1 MIVYNQELSEDDCDF
16 KVTKKTENFL
26 VSFFGF
32 YNHYIYEDFNNF
44 LKELN
49 VKEVIENYPK
59 TENDFKINGNNA
71 LEVYNVCDRRTFDV
85 AIVLPTL
92 FESEKDAI
100 EWFNQK
106 VKESDY
112 IKKSEIDVVA
122 VLDADGLM
130 LFLDKKREYIKKEKE
145 IKNVFEKGMSD
156 LKKSML
162 NDYPDKDSK
171 YIIEN
176 LFR

>member
-1 MIVYNQELSEDDCDF
+1 MIIYNQELSRDECDF
-16 KVTKKTENFL
+16 NITKETKNFL

-32 YNHYIYEDFNNF
+32 YSHNIYEDFNNF
-44 LKELN
+44 LSELN
-49 VKEVIENYPK
+49 IKEVINGYPEK
-59 TENDFKINGNNA
+59 ENDFKINGNNA

-92 FESEKDAI
+92 FQNKKDAI

-106 VKESDY
+106 VKESEY
-112 IKKSEIDVVA
+112 IKKSEIDEVA
-122 VLDADGLM
+122 VLDADKLM
-130 LFLDKKREYIKKEKE
+130 LFLDKNREYVKKKKQIKDSFK
-145 IKNVFEKGMSD
+145 KGMLD

-176 LFR
+176 LFK

>member
-1 MIVYNQELSEDDCDF
+1 MIIYNKELGEEGCDF
-16 KVTKKTENFL
+16 NINEKTENFL
-26 VSFFGF
+26 FSFFGF
-32 YNHYIYEDFNNF
+32 YSHHINDDFNKF
-44 LKELN
+44 LEELN
-49 VKEVIENYPK
+49 IKEVIKGYPE

-92 FESEKDAI
+92 FQSKKDAI

-112 IKKSEIDVVA
+112 IKKSEINEVA
-122 VLDADGLM
+122 VLDADGLI

-145 IKNVFEKGMSD
+145 IKNAFKKNMLD
-156 LKKSML
+156 LKKTML
-162 NDYPDKDSK
+162 NYYPDKESK
-171 YIIEN
+171 YIIDH
-176 LFR
+176 LFK

>member
-1 MIVYNQELSEDDCDF
+1 MIIYNKELGEEGCDF
-16 KVTKKTENFL
+16 NVTRKTENFL

-32 YNHYIYEDFNNF
+32 YNHYINEDFNKF

-49 VKEVIENYPK
+49 VKEVIKGYPEK
-59 TENDFKINGNNA
+59 ENDFKINGNNA

-92 FESEKDAI
+92 FENEKDAI

-112 IKKSEIDVVA
+112 IKKSEIDEVA

-130 LFLDKKREYIKKEKE
+130 LFLGKNREYQKKEKQ
-145 IKNVFEKGMSD
+145 IKDSFKQGMLE

-162 NDYPDKDSK
+162 NDYPDKESK
-171 YIIEN
+171 YIIDH
-176 LFR
+176 LFK

>member
-1 MIVYNQELSEDDCDF
+1 MIIYNKELGEEDCDF
-16 KVTKKTENFL
+16 NISEKTENFL

-32 YNHYIYEDFNNF
+32 YSHHINEDFNKF

-49 VKEVIENYPK
+49 IKEVIEGYPEK
-59 TENDFKINGNNA
+59 ENDFKINGNNA

-92 FESEKDAI
+92 FESQKDAI

-112 IKKSEIDVVA
+112 IKKAEISEIA
-122 VLDADGLM
+122 ALDADELM
-130 LFLDKKREYIKKEKE
+130 LFLDKKREYKKKEKH
-145 IKNVFEKGMSD
+145 IKNAFKQGMLD
-156 LKKSML
+156 LKKTML

-176 LFR
+176 LFK